1 MNKEQ
6 LLTSAQD
13 LLNVSQQTVEE
24 YSSKKESL
32 TAALDMKLEARDD
45 LDALVGVG
53 NESMMKDNHSNHSRF
68 VEAMLNE
75 YNPEVLVDTVLW
87 VFRAYRSH
95 GFKLTYWSAQLN
107 GWMTLLK
114 EQMSEQSY
122 LEIEPL
128 YRWFIV
134 NQSSFVELSD
144 D

>member
-24 YSSKKESL
+24 YSSKREGL
-32 TAALDMKLEARDD
+32 TAALDVKLGARDD

-95 GFKLTYWSAQLN
+95 GFKLTYWAAQLN

-128 YRWFIV
+128 YHWFII

>member
-6 LLTSAQD
+6 LLISAQN
-13 LLNVSQQTVEE
+13 LLNVSPQTIEE
-24 YSSKKESL
+24 YSSKRETL
-32 TAALDMKLEARDD
+32 TAGLNKRLEARDD
-45 LDALVGVG
+45 LIALVGVG

-75 YNPEVLVDTVLW
+75 YNSEVLVDTVLW

-114 EQMSEQSY
+114 AEMSAQSY